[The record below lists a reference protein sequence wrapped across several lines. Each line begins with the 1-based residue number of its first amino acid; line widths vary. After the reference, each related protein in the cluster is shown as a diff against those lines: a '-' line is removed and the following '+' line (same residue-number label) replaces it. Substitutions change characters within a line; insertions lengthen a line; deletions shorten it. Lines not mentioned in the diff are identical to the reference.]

1 MKRFSHRTQGAIAIG
16 LCMVAGFVDAV
27 GYLRSEVF
35 VANMTGNT
43 VLIGIALAKQEWAA
57 GSLRV
62 ATVTVFFGSAVAG
75 RLLLSVTSG
84 KQWAP
89 LLIEAM
95 LLALA
100 AITPG
105 GDQSWV
111 LMLAA
116 AMGIQATAVT
126 QFGGV
131 AVSTVVVTSAIAR
144 VAERVADFAHRG
156 GKPDSDVA
164 RLQARLQAAAWAG
177 YCVGAA
183 FATWV
188 IHLFDSRAS
197 LLLPA
202 SLLAALALLL
212 ATRPD

>member
-1 MKRFSHRTQGAIAIG
+1 MKRFSHRTQVAVAIA

-27 GYLRSEVF
+27 GFLRSEVF

-57 GSLRV
+57 TSLRV
-62 ATVTVFFGSAVAG
+62 ATVAVFFGSAVSG
-75 RLLLSVTSG
+75 RLLLSVTAG

-89 LLIEAM
+89 LLIEAL

-100 AITPG
+100 GLTPA
-105 GDQSWV
+105 GDRSWV
-111 LMLAA
+111 LILAA

-144 VAERVADFAHRG
+144 VAERVADFAHKGRRAEA
-156 GKPDSDVA
+156 DSSPF
-164 RLQARLQAAAWAG
+164 LGRLQAAAWAG
-177 YCVGAA
+177 YCAGAA
-183 FATWV
+183 AATGA
-188 IHLFDSRAS
+188 LLMFDSRFA
-197 LLLPA
+197 LLVPA
-202 SLLAALALLL
+202 ALLGALAFMLAA
-212 ATRPD
+212 RRD